1 VTWNGCE
8 NACKNGD
15 VTLSV
20 NGGNETESDSWC
32 ENDDENGNET

>member
-8 NACKNGD
+8 NACTSGD

-20 NGGNETESDSWC
+20 NGGNEIETDSWC